1 MPKTY
6 PNQRIVRVH
15 REAARSDFLG
25 IKNDNWMAAAR
36 DLNAHALK
44 LYFYLASNANN
55 YEFALSGAALLEDI
69 GMPRSTYHDQ
79 FHILVSKGYLV
90 QTGGNTYDFYEKP
103 QPRPGQEKESTMSGA
118 GYNWEDCTADG
129 QAQPQAGQD
138 CTAQDKEIN
147 NKYLINSKINSE
159 SFKF

>member
-1 MPKTY
+1 
-6 PNQRIVRVH
+6 
-15 REAARSDFLG
+15 
-25 IKNDNWMAAAR
+25 MAAAR

-44 LYFYLASNANN
+44 LYLYLASNANN

-69 GMPRSTYHDQ
+69 GLARSTYQDQ

-103 QPRPGQEKESTMSGA
+103 QPRPGQEKESTMLGA

-129 QAQPQAGQD
+129 QAPTQAVKD
-138 CTAQDKEIN
+138 CPGEQIEIN